1 MKKDAKI
8 MRSHPEHDRS
18 GNDVGPSRTAIRESS
33 PLQLRIRAHSA
44 LNRAFN
50 EWPELFDNA
59 VLASA
64 ALDRLAHGATQIVVT
79 GDSYRSKG
87 PRPVLARERR

>member
-1 MKKDAKI
+1 
-8 MRSHPEHDRS
+8 MRSPLERERS
-18 GNDVGPSRTAIRESS
+18 GSDSGPSRIAIRESW
-33 PLQLRIRAHSA
+33 PLQLRITEHSA

-64 ALDRLAHGATQIVVT
+64 ALDRLAHGATQLVIT

-87 PRPVLARERR
+87 PRSRPALARASK